1 MNLNITV
8 AGQGPDL
15 VMLHGW
21 SMHSAVW
28 QPLVKVLSQQFTL
41 HLVDLPGHGK
51 SAWQQDALEI
61 ETIVEMLASQL
72 PQKANWLGWSLGG
85 LISIAMASRH
95 PQRVKKLILLAA
107 SPKFVQAEDW
117 PYAVEKDV
125 FIQFSDRL
133 DSNQADTLH
142 RFLLLQTRGAQHSR
156 DTIRALSYQLGVES
170 PPVIEALKAGLDLLI
185 DQDLRKELAAL
196 TCPIQMLLGDRD
208 TLIPEA
214 MLIMARRIQ
223 PKLQTVVFKGAG
235 HAPFISCADQCIQ
248 AIEQFIN
255 E

>member
-1 MNLNITV
+1 MLNATV
-8 AGQGPDL
+8 LGQGPDL

-28 QPLVKVLSQQFTL
+28 QPLTEELSQQFKL

-51 SAWQQDALEI
+51 SEWKQDALEM
-61 ETIVEMLASQL
+61 ETIIELLARQL
-72 PQKANWLGWSLGG
+72 PETAIWLGWSLGG
-85 LISIAMASRH
+85 LISLAMAARY

-117 PYAVEKDV
+117 PYAVDKDV

-133 DSNQADTLH
+133 DINQADTLH
-142 RFLLLQTRGAQHSR
+142 RFLLLQARGAKHSR
-156 DTIRALSYQLGVES
+156 DTIRTLSYQLGIES
-170 PPVIEALKAGLDLLI
+170 PPVVEALKTGLELLI
-185 DQDLRKELAAL
+185 GQDLRKDLAAL
-196 TCPIQMLLGDRD
+196 TCPVQLLLGDKD

-214 MLIMARRIQ
+214 ILPMAQQLQ

-235 HAPFISCADQCIQ
+235 HAPFISNAEQCRQ